1 MAGNTG
7 DPARMSPNAS
17 ANLIYSQSLWDAAMA
32 NAVANYLSR
41 NKGALVVQ
49 LNGGFHTE
57 SRLGTI
63 EQLANY
69 RPKTR
74 SLVVTMQYVDDI
86 SRFDAA
92 KQKGIGDFVIL
103 TDAKQPR
110 SQR

>member
-1 MAGNTG
+1 
-7 DPARMSPNAS
+7 MSPNAS

-63 EQLANY
+63 EA
-69 RPKTR
+69 
-74 SLVVTMQYVDDI
+74 
-86 SRFDAA
+86 
-92 KQKGIGDFVIL
+92 IGELSSQNTL
-103 TDAKQPR
+103 TGRHNAIC
-110 SQR
+110 